1 MLSNSY
7 LKLVVI
13 IFFIGTIASAVYTAI
28 CGGSYFITFILFIF
42 SILLNIVDAI
52 VSKKDYEKNVK
63 SLDEQ
68 INSYKRKINKK

>member
-7 LKLVVI
+7 LKIVVI
-13 IFFIGTIASAVYTAI
+13 IFFIGTIASAIYVSI
-28 CGGSYFITFILFIF
+28 CGGSYTITFVLFII

-52 VSKKDYEKNVK
+52 VSKKDYEKNIK

-68 INSYKRKINKK
+68 INRYKEKISKK